1 MDNNLYEDMHTA
13 LTPLIAYNLDIGILF
28 CILIC
33 SLICIYIGM
42 SIDMGIGT
50 CIGICIAI
58 SVFFT
63 RYEERVLANTTE
75 QESVE

>member
-1 MDNNLYEDMHTA
+1 M
-13 LTPLIAYNLDIGILF
+13 
-28 CILIC
+28 
-33 SLICIYIGM
+33 
-42 SIDMGIGT
+42 GT

-75 QESVE
+75 QESEE